1 MDTFNILLTMLRL
14 MMSISIDNQKVNKSS
29 YDIDKKKI

>member
-1 MDTFNILLTMLRL
+1 MDMCNILLTMLRL

-29 YDIDKKKI
+29 YDIDKNI